1 MGNQGIGIFAD
12 GQLQRLKH
20 DIKAII
26 YDFDGVWTDNREAI
40 GYADGAI
47 IKMRSHYDG
56 QGISLL
62 RDIGLRIA
70 IATNEKD
77 ECAVAAKY
85 LVEKWNNLPST
96 QERAVN
102 RWAPVKLF
110 TGVGHHVKAEAAM
123 DWLAE
128 IGVAPEHCAAMGDD
142 VVDIPLLRLVGFR
155 AAPITAEVV
164 VKGMAD
170 YVSERPAGHGAVR
183 DFANYIL
190 ECRGIDQSMLRPY

>member
-20 DIKAII
+20 DTKAII

-40 GYADGAI
+40 GCADGAI

-110 TGVGHHVKAEAAM
+110 TGVGHQAKAAVVM
-123 DWLAE
+123 SWLAE
-128 IGVAPEHCAAMGDD
+128 IGVAPDRCAAMGDD
-142 VVDIPLLRLVGFR
+142 VVDIPLLKLIDFV
-155 AAPITAEVV
+155 AAPITAEKVV
-164 VKGMAD
+164 RRMATFI
-170 YVSERPAGHGAVR
+170 SERPAGYGAVR

-190 ECRGIDQSMLRPY
+190 EFRGIDQSKLRPY